1 MATAKKLPSGQYR
14 VLIYIGK
21 DNNGKRKYKSFT
33 APTKKEAEYLAS
45 EYLMVNKAKNEPL
58 SITLG
63 EAYDRYI
70 ESKEFIL
77 SPASIREYKRARNRV
92 LSSLMDIRLSDLSQE
107 TIQNAINQEA
117 KTLSWKTV
125 RDIHGMLASVLNVYL
140 PSLRLNTVLP
150 KKRIQDIYVPSDD
163 EIKKIIDAVKGKDI
177 EVPIL
182 LAAFGSLRRSE
193 ISALDILDESACTIH
208 VNKAMVQNEFKEW
221 VIKPPKTTSGDRYVT
236 LPKFVVN
243 VLTRERLEN
252 GRFTNMN
259 PNQITKR
266 FSIVLKQLGIPH
278 FKFHALRHYNASI
291 MLAMG
296 VPDKYAA
303 ARGGWGSSDVMKKV
317 YQHLIDE
324 KKIEVDNMLNSHF
337 EKLVSK

>member
-33 APTKKEAEYLAS
+33 AGTKKEAEYLAS
-45 EYLMVNKAKNEPL
+45 EYLMANKAKNEPL

-70 ESKEFIL
+70 ESKENIL
-77 SPASIREYKRARNRV
+77 SPSTVREYKHARNRDFTN
-92 LSSLMDIRLSDLSQE
+92 LMKKRVYDLTNE
-107 TIQNAINQEA
+107 IIQAEINNDAI
-117 KTLSWKTV
+117 TRSWKTI
-125 RDIHGMLASVLNVYL
+125 RNSCGLLSSVLKAYYPDFKLNVSM
-140 PSLRLNTVLP
+140 PQKTRHE
-150 KKRIQDIYVPSDD
+150 IYIPSDSQ
-163 EIKKIIDAVKGKDI
+163 IKMILDFIKDTDM
-177 EVPIL
+177 EVPVM

-193 ISALDILDESACTIH
+193 ICALDLIDGDTIH
-208 VNKAMVQNEFKEW
+208 VNKALVMDENRKW
-221 VIKPPKTTSGDRYVT
+221 VIKPPKTISGDRYVV
-236 LPKFVVN
+236 LPNFVTE
-243 VLTRERLEN
+243 VLNRNRLSN
-252 GRFTNMN
+252 GKFTNLT
-259 PNQITKR
+259 PEQITKK
-266 FSIVLKQLGIPH
+266 FAIVLKKLNMPR
-278 FKFHALRHYNASI
+278 FKFHALRHYNASV

-303 ARGGWGSSDVMKKV
+303 ARGGWGSNDVMRQI

-337 EKLVSK
+337 EKLISK

>member
-1 MATAKKLPSGQYR
+1 M
-14 VLIYIGK
+14 
-21 DNNGKRKYKSFT
+21 
-33 APTKKEAEYLAS
+33 
-45 EYLMVNKAKNEPL
+45 
-58 SITLG
+58 
-63 EAYDRYI
+63 
-70 ESKEFIL
+70 
-77 SPASIREYKRARNRV
+77 
-92 LSSLMDIRLSDLSQE
+92 
-107 TIQNAINQEA
+107 
-117 KTLSWKTV
+117 
-125 RDIHGMLASVLNVYL
+125 
-140 PSLRLNTVLP
+140 
-150 KKRIQDIYVPSDD
+150 
-163 EIKKIIDAVKGKDI
+163 
-177 EVPIL
+177 

>member
-1 MATAKKLPSGQYR
+1 MATAKKLPSGKYR
-14 VLIYIGK
+14 ALVYIGTF
-21 DNNGKRKYKSFT
+21 NGKRKYKSFT
-33 APTKKEAEYLAS
+33 AGTKKEAEYLAS
-45 EYLMVNKAKNEPL
+45 EYLMTNKTKNEPL

-77 SPASIREYKRARNRV
+77 SPASIREYKRARKRV
-92 LSSLMDIRLSDLSQE
+92 FPLLMDVRLSDLSQE
-107 TIQNAINQEA
+107 MIQNAINQEA

-193 ISALDILDESACTIH
+193 ISALDILDESTCTIH

-221 VIKPPKTTSGDRYVT
+221 VIKPPKTTCGDRYVT
-236 LPKFVVN
+236 LPQFVVN

-303 ARGGWGSSDVMKKV
+303 ARGGWGSNDVMKKV

>member
-107 TIQNAINQEA
+107 MIQNAINQEA

>member
-107 TIQNAINQEA
+107 MIQNAINQEA

-125 RDIHGMLASVLNVYL
+125 RDIHGMLASVLNYHHCASTLCFQKREYRIYMYL
-140 PSLRLNTVLP
+140 LMTKLKRLLMQLKEKILKSLFCLP
-150 KKRIQDIYVPSDD
+150 
-163 EIKKIIDAVKGKDI
+163 
-177 EVPIL
+177 L
-182 LAAFGSLRRSE
+182 LA
-193 ISALDILDESACTIH
+193 H
-208 VNKAMVQNEFKEW
+208 
-221 VIKPPKTTSGDRYVT
+221 
-236 LPKFVVN
+236 
-243 VLTRERLEN
+243 LEEA
-252 GRFTNMN
+252 
-259 PNQITKR
+259 K
-266 FSIVLKQLGIPH
+266 
-278 FKFHALRHYNASI
+278 
-291 MLAMG
+291 
-296 VPDKYAA
+296 
-303 ARGGWGSSDVMKKV
+303 
-317 YQHLIDE
+317 YQH
-324 KKIEVDNMLNSHF
+324 
-337 EKLVSK
+337 